1 MEYAFVPG
9 PSTYDAAA
17 RELFALRPNTQ
28 LVPQHPWTTVHD
40 FLTVLGNGSALT
52 PPVQYPTGDLHVVS
66 HGNDRAWMTLP
77 LDTTQLKETTF
88 EVVQAAVASGS
99 VHFPAA
105 VNQNVTL
112 NIRGCQIGSSPV
124 FVDLLKQAFGGTVTV
139 TAPRHFHAIGK
150 IEPGRIEYL
159 LYGFTVVA
167 RDEFAD
173 KKALAQAFADK
184 HLTYRDGTTAVPAAR
199 WPEWLPDDVSI
210 GQRDRP
216 VTYLRLGRK
225 LFGNWRYPAP
235 VEFWHATPTFSV
247 PVPGLPQPPTDADKL
262 TALRDALHRAAT
274 QQPGSYYSPT
284 HPFPIFKRFG
294 YDTLD
299 LMIDGMTW
307 TYTWQPA
314 NPPTIPSTT
323 LYCVGT
329 QHVYILRV
337 PITDT
342 SDLKTGKLIYNFF
355 SSAAGPNVTELR
367 TSDAT
372 LFYTS

>member
-1 MEYAFVPG
+1 M
-9 PSTYDAAA
+9 
-17 RELFALRPNTQ
+17 
-28 LVPQHPWTTVHD
+28 HD

-52 PPVQYPTGDLHVVS
+52 PQVQYPTGDLHVVS
-66 HGNDRAWMTLP
+66 HGNDRAWMSLP
-77 LDTTQLKETTF
+77 LDATQPQETTF

-124 FVDLLKQAFGGTVTV
+124 FVDLLKQALGGTVTV
-139 TAPRHFHAIGK
+139 TASRHFHAIGK

-167 RDEFAD
+167 KDEFAD
-173 KKALAQAFADK
+173 KKTLAHAFADK
-184 HLTYRDGTTAVPAAR
+184 HLTYRDGATAVPAAR
-199 WPEWLPDDVSI
+199 WQEWLPDNVSV

-235 VEFWHATPTFSV
+235 VEFWHDKPTFTL
-247 PVPGLPQPPTDADKL
+247 PVPGLPGRTPGRRGQTDRSPRCPAPGRRPARFLLRGRPPLPHVQALRLRHPRPDDRRHDLDLYLEGQAKPPT
-262 TALRDALHRAAT
+262 
-274 QQPGSYYSPT
+274 S
-284 HPFPIFKRFG
+284 
-294 YDTLD
+294 
-299 LMIDGMTW
+299 
-307 TYTWQPA
+307 
-314 NPPTIPSTT
+314 PSTT
-323 LYCVGT
+323 LHCIGA

-355 SSAAGPNVTELR
+355 SPASGPNVTELR

-372 LFYTS
+372 LFYTT